1 MRQAQGEDVNM
12 RTDSL
17 GFSAAEALLY
27 LCASRCSLDRL
38 SKVLVSVTAVAGVV
52 VGLVHFLAG

>member
-1 MRQAQGEDVNM
+1 MNM

-38 SKVLVSVTAVAGVV
+38 SKVLVGVTAVAGVV
-52 VGLVHFLAG
+52 AGLIHFLAG

>member
-1 MRQAQGEDVNM
+1 M

-17 GFSAAEALLY
+17 GFSDAEALLY

-38 SKVLVSVTAVAGVV
+38 WKVLVGVTAVASAVVGVV
-52 VGLVHFLAG
+52 QLLAG